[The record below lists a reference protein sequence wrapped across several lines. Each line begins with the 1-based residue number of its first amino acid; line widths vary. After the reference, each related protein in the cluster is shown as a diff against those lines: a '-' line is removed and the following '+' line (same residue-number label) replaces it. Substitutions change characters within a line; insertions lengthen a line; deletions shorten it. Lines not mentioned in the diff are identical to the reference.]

1 MRRCIAIDSGGTK
14 TEVILF
20 DETGHILRR
29 CLGAGGNATDI
40 GIPEARRRLARCL
53 DEVLSGTSPELEA
66 LYGGVAGVIQAGD
79 VYTGHFHALYPKIKA
94 MRFEDDGFSIISG
107 TLGHSDGCGMVC
119 GTGSSLFVRIDGQP
133 YRHIGGKGYLIDT
146 GGSGFELGQSAIKM
160 AMRAVDGRC
169 HHTVLVELLE
179 KILGEPVSDR
189 VIYKVHQGGRAYIAS
204 FAAAVFE
211 GRKMGDKICCE
222 IFTRQAALLADLTY
236 PAAELFDGSFTVVAG
251 GGIAANFPEYLDEIQ
266 RLAAPG
272 AKIVL
277 QQAPPV
283 YGAAVE
289 AMWHGG
295 IGISDEFKSRF
306 LSDYAALTARAD

>member
-1 MRRCIAIDSGGTK
+1 MRNCIAVDGGGTK
-14 TEVILF
+14 TDVILF

-29 CLGAGGNATDI
+29 CVGAGGNATDI
-40 GIPEARRRLARCL
+40 GIPEAKRRLQQCL
-53 DEVLSGTSPELEA
+53 DEALAGISKRVEA
-66 LYGGVAGVIQAGD
+66 LYGGIAGVLQAGD
-79 VYTGHFHALYPKIKA
+79 FYTEYFHALYPEIQT
-94 MRFEDDGFSIISG
+94 MRFEDDGFNIISG
-107 TLGHSDGCGMVC
+107 TLGHQDGCGMVC

-133 YRHIGGKGYLIDT
+133 PRHIGGKGYLIDT

-169 HHTVLVELLE
+169 KQTVLVELLE
-179 KILGEPVSDR
+179 DILGEPVSDH

-211 GRKMGDKICCE
+211 GRKRGDEICQE
-222 IFTRQAALLADLTY
+222 IFTRQASLLADLTF
-236 PAAELFDGSFTVVAG
+236 PASRLFTGDFPVVIG

-272 AKIVL
+272 AKIIL

-289 AMWHGG
+289 AMWHGN
-295 IGISDEFKSRF
+295 ISISNSFRERF
-306 LSDYAALTARAD
+306 LADYKVITAGAD